1 MALVP
6 FPQKNALAEP
16 EPDWD
21 EPQEDEGGKMSFLEH
36 LDELRKRLIWA
47 VAAVGVGF
55 VIAAFFLEERTFGP
69 FGSVGPFSFGLF
81 EFVMGP
87 MKDLLQPGETLS
99 YIDPT
104 EAFALYIK
112 LAVIAGLLLAS
123 PVVMTQVWLF
133 VAPGLY
139 AHEKKFAI
147 PFVALSSLCFIG
159 GAAFSHLIVFPL
171 SWEFLASFSNE
182 LMRFEPRVEPAFS
195 LYLKLLIAFGL
206 VFQMP
211 PVVLILARM
220 GVVTAGFLIRKFK
233 YAVLIMF
240 IVAAVLTPDASPVT
254 QTAMAVPM
262 MVLYGISIGLAWA
275 FGKKRRQT
283 DDEES

>member
-36 LDELRKRLIWA
+36 LDELRKRLIWS

-69 FGSVGPFSFGLF
+69 IGSVGPFSFGLF

-171 SWEFLASFSNE
+171 SWEFLASFSND

-211 PVVLILARM
+211 PVVLIMARM
-220 GVVTAGFLIRKFK
+220 GVVTAGFLIRNFK

-254 QTAMAVPM
+254 QTAMAGPM
-262 MVLYGISIGLAWA
+262 MVLYGISIGLAWL
-275 FGKKRRQT
+275 FGKRRRK